1 MLLSTALFPT
11 ALSPTALFPTALFPT
26 AVISDCPFPSRDRHG
41 HSLAVAAQF
50 LHLSLAPATIEG
62 TPFMIPEAIPEG
74 LTFDDVLLQ
83 PARSGVLPAHADT
96 RTCLTRRIGL
106 NIPIVSSAM
115 DTVTESHLAIALAQ
129 QGGIGII
136 HRNMSVERQA
146 EEVDKVKRSESG
158 MIVDPV
164 TIAPDKKIS
173 DALEL
178 MKRYR
183 ISGVPVTQGGKLVG
197 ILTNRDLRFE
207 TRYDL
212 PISQVMTKEHL
223 ITVPVGTT
231 LEEAEKI
238 LHRHR
243 VEKLLVVD
251 DQYTLKGLIT
261 VKDIQKKLKY
271 PSAAKDQQGRLRVG
285 AAVGSTGDFLER
297 AQELVARKVDVIVVD
312 SAHAHQERVMEA
324 VRTIKH
330 QLPDIDLIA
339 GNVATFEGARDLIDL
354 GADGIKVG
362 IGPGSICTTRV
373 VSGAGVPQ
381 ITAIAECSR
390 ATRGSAVP
398 LISDGGIKFSGDI
411 SKAIAAG
418 ADCVMLG
425 GLLAGTEESPG
436 ETILYQGRT
445 FKSYRGMGSMGAMSQ
460 GASDRYSQEDSGK
473 LVPEGI
479 EGRVPYKG
487 PLAELVYQLVGGL
500 RSGMGYCGSKT
511 IRELQERGS
520 FLRVTS
526 AGLRESHVHDVI
538 ITKEAPNYRLE

>member
-1 MLLSTALFPT
+1 
-11 ALSPTALFPTALFPT
+11 
-26 AVISDCPFPSRDRHG
+26 
-41 HSLAVAAQF
+41 
-50 LHLSLAPATIEG
+50 
-62 TPFMIPEAIPEG
+62 MIPDTIPEG

-83 PARSGVLPAHADT
+83 PARSSVLPTHTDT
-96 RTCLTRRIGL
+96 RTCLTRHIGM

-129 QGGIGII
+129 QGGIGIV
-136 HRNMSVERQA
+136 HRNMSIERQA
-146 EEVDKVKRSESG
+146 EEVDRVKRSESG

-164 TIAPDKKIS
+164 TIGPEQKIS
-173 DALEL
+173 EALEL

-183 ISGVPVTQGGKLVG
+183 ISGVPVTRHGKLVG

-212 PISQVMTKEHL
+212 PISQVMTKENL

-231 LEEAEKI
+231 LDEAEKI
-238 LHRHR
+238 LHQHR

-251 DQYTLKGLIT
+251 DQYMLKGLIT

-271 PSAAKDQQGRLRVG
+271 PLAAKDQQGRLRVG
-285 AAVGSTGDFLER
+285 AAVGSGSDFLER
-297 AQELVARKVDVIVVD
+297 AQELVAKKVDVIVVD
-312 SAHAHQERVMEA
+312 SAHGHSEGVMHA
-324 VRTIKH
+324 VRTLK
-330 QLPDIDLIA
+330 QKLPDLDLIA
-339 GNVATFEGARDLIDL
+339 GNVATYEGARDLIEL

-381 ITAIAECSR
+381 ITAIVDCAR
-390 ATRGSAVP
+390 ATRGSSVP
-398 LISDGGIKFSGDI
+398 LISDGGIKFSGDVT
-411 SKAIAAG
+411 KAIAAG
-418 ADCVMLG
+418 ADAVMIGSLF
-425 GLLAGTEESPG
+425 AGTEESPG

-460 GASDRYSQEDSGK
+460 GSDRYPQDTSGK

-487 PLAELVYQLVGGL
+487 PLAEMVYQLVGGL
-500 RSGMGYCGSKT
+500 RAGMGYCGCPN
-511 IRELQERGS
+511 IRELQERAS

-526 AGLRESHVHDVI
+526 AGLREGHVHDVI

>member
-1 MLLSTALFPT
+1 
-11 ALSPTALFPTALFPT
+11 
-26 AVISDCPFPSRDRHG
+26 
-41 HSLAVAAQF
+41 
-50 LHLSLAPATIEG
+50 
-62 TPFMIPEAIPEG
+62 MIPETIPEG

-83 PARSGVLPAHADT
+83 PARSGVLPVQTDT
-96 RTCLTRRIGL
+96 RTCLTKHIGI

-129 QGGIGII
+129 QGGIGIV
-136 HRNMSVERQA
+136 HRNMSLERQA
-146 EEVDKVKRSESG
+146 EEVDRVKRSESG
-158 MIVDPV
+158 MIVDPI
-164 TIAPDKKIS
+164 TIAPEKKIS

-183 ISGVPVTQGGKLVG
+183 ISGVPVTSKGKLVG

-207 TRYDL
+207 NRFDL
-212 PISQVMTKEHL
+212 PISQVMTKDNL
-223 ITVPVGTT
+223 ITVAVGTT

-251 DQYTLKGLIT
+251 DQYVLKGLIT
-261 VKDIQKKLKY
+261 VKDIQKKMKY
-271 PSAAKDQQGRLRVG
+271 PSAAKDPQGRLRVG
-285 AAVGSTGDFLER
+285 AAVGSTGDYLER
-297 AQELVARKVDVIVVD
+297 AQELVSRKVDVLVVD
-312 SAHAHQERVMEA
+312 SAHGHSEGVMEA
-324 VRTIKH
+324 VRVIKRK
-330 QLPDIDLIA
+330 LPEIDVIA
-339 GNVATFEGARDLIDL
+339 GNVATFEGARDLISL

-381 ITAIAECSR
+381 ITAIAECAR
-390 ATRGSAVP
+390 ATRGSGVP

-418 ADCVMLG
+418 ADTVMIGSLF
-425 GLLAGTEESPG
+425 AGAEESPG

-445 FKSYRGMGSMGAMSQ
+445 FKSYRGMGSMGAMTA
-460 GASDRYSQEDSGK
+460 GSDRYPQDTSGK

-487 PLAELVYQLVGGL
+487 PLADLVYQLVGGL
-500 RSGMGYCGSKT
+500 RAGMGYCGCPN
-511 IRELQERGS
+511 IRDLQEQAS